1 MMDYVLLTKTIVELL
16 VKNKDAVSVKEYET
30 DDESLI
36 QIEVM
41 VDAEDLGVVI
51 GRSGKTIMSIRNLVQ
66 AGSTL
71 NGGKKIRINV
81 DSY

>member
-1 MMDYVLLTKTIVELL
+1 MDYIKLVKTIILML
-16 VKNKDAVSVKEYET
+16 VQNKDAVSVNEYET
-30 DDESLI
+30 DDEGVM

-41 VDAEDLGVVI
+41 VDQDDLGTVI
-51 GRSGKTIMSIRNLVQ
+51 GRNGRTINSIRNVVSVASL
-66 AGSTL
+66 S

>member
-1 MMDYVLLTKTIVELL
+1 MDVVLLTKTIIEML
-16 VKNKDAVSVKEYET
+16 VQNKDAISVSEYET
-30 DDESLI
+30 DDENLI

-41 VDAEDLGVVI
+41 VDQDDLGVVI
-51 GRSGKTIMSIRNLVQ
+51 GRNGRTINSIRNIVQ
-66 AGSTL
+66 AGSSL

>member
-1 MMDYVLLTKTIVELL
+1 MDVVLLTKTIIEML
-16 VKNKDAVSVKEYET
+16 VQNKDAVSVNEFET
-30 DDESLI
+30 EDENLI

-41 VDAEDLGVVI
+41 VAEDDLGLLI
-51 GRSGKTIMSIRNLVQ
+51 GKNGRTITSVRNIVQ
-66 AGSTL
+66 ASSTL

>member
-1 MMDYVLLTKTIVELL
+1 MDYIKLVKTIILML
-16 VKNKDAVSVKEYET
+16 VQNKDAVSVNEYET
-30 DDESLI
+30 DDEEVM

-41 VDAEDLGVVI
+41 VDQDDLGTVI
-51 GRSGKTIMSIRNLVQ
+51 GRNGRTINSIRNVVSVASL
-66 AGSTL
+66 S